1 MEVVYI
7 ARVHSTL
14 TEDWPSIPKSSL
26 WASSSPSQIS
36 SFVTKW
42 YVQFKKCLFIR
53 TPPNMANFYVKNSSR
68 TSIWL
73 KRVLCA
79 NYATPIFFIRSKY
92 FVFADDECRV
102 RSSMIPISS
111 GYSYIY
117 QIFENSTLLH
127 VFASKGNILKLW
139 HTEGQ
144 TG

>member
-14 TEDWPSIPKSSL
+14 TEDWPTIPKSSL

-53 TPPNMANFYVKNSSR
+53 TPPNMANFYVKNISR

-73 KRVLCA
+73 KRLKFYVQIMPRRYFSFGRSISYLPMTNA
-79 NYATPIFFIRSKY
+79 ESDRVWFQYPVVIHTYIRSLKIVHY
-92 FVFADDECRV
+92 YLLQKV
-102 RSSMIPISS
+102 R
-111 GYSYIY
+111 Y
-117 QIFENSTLLH
+117 
-127 VFASKGNILKLW
+127 
-139 HTEGQ
+139 
-144 TG
+144 